1 MRAGAARA
9 DLSPPLDLPMFGF
22 VRRQTGA
29 TGYGLPLEATVLLLE
44 EEGERV
50 ALIGVDTL
58 GIPAPEVDELRRA
71 AADASGAAFP
81 NVLLNWNHTHDAPPS
96 CSSLL
101 QGSGALAIEGDE
113 RLDAYW
119 RLLVDRIA
127 SAAGESANRLE

>member
-9 DLSPPLDLPMFGF
+9 DLSPPLNLPMFGF

-44 EEGERV
+44 EGERV
-50 ALIGVDTL
+50 ALVGVDTL
-58 GIPAPEVDELRRA
+58 GIPAPEVDELRQA
-71 AADASGAAFP
+71 VADASGAACQ

-101 QGSGALAIEGDE
+101 EGSGALAIEGDA
-113 RLDAYW
+113 RLDA
-119 RLLVDRIA
+119 
-127 SAAGESANRLE
+127 